1 MFSRLVTLNN
11 DTGLHVRPA
20 TLFMEAASRFQSAVR
35 VRKDGQVAD
44 GKSAISLMMLEAGR
58 GAQLTIEAD
67 GGDEVDA
74 VNALAA
80 LVAHNFG
87 NSSPPSAEEG

>member
-1 MFSRLVTLNN
+1 M
-11 DTGLHVRPA
+11 
-20 TLFMEAASRFQSAVR
+20 FMEAASRFKSVVR

-58 GAQLTIEAD
+58 GARLTIEAD
-67 GGDEVDA
+67 GSDEVEA

-80 LVAHNFG
+80 LVEKDFDNGAR
-87 NSSPPSAEEG
+87 